1 MISQNWYP
9 MYTSGTGNWES
20 STWST
25 TSASG
30 YTKAWAKVGGH
41 DADAVFE
48 GTGGTVT
55 VSTTV
60 NANSLNFMTD
70 STMAGY
76 TIQGSGTI
84 NLTGDA
90 IITTGAG
97 TDNIAG
103 NMYGQTTINQGGGAN
118 TISCVLAG
126 TAGMYK
132 AGGGTL
138 ILTGAN
144 TYINSADRTSD
155 TTVGGGTLQIGN
167 GGASGSIT
175 GNVNNLANLAFNHSG
190 TFVFGGNIIG
200 TGSVDIASTATGGGT
215 TVFTADHTY
224 TGVTTVHANNT
235 LQLGNGSTTGSITG
249 DVIVNAA
256 TATLAFNHSNT
267 LTYAGNIYGAGGVTQ
282 TGAGRVIL
290 TGNNAYTGLTTVKTG
305 GTIEL
310 GANAEGT
317 VLVHGADV
325 QNGATSVGSLVF
337 DYSGATAEASLLNS
351 IRADLHSGL
360 FKDSLAGTLSNGAVV
375 TLGYSDNGSSSITLE
390 PMLAG
395 DANHDGSVD
404 IRDFTLLKSSW
415 LVSSGATWANG
426 DFNAD
431 GSVDIRDFTLLKT
444 NWLKTW
450 APTLPAVSED
460 VGALGGVSPVPEP
473 SSLMMLGSL
482 ISLGAMWVVSR
493 RRRNPVA

>member
-1 MISQNWYP
+1 VDYWDAVYGANQASYAGWNPTAADFGPSATGNGVLPGTAAGNICLYDNATMGTQGDIGFINADQYGDPTGICTLNANKRYTATIAMGSPLTATIMNGDSFTFNDMTAAVELPTEYDDLYPNGYTKATSQQFLRTGTFGDVSISMSGSSVLGYGNGTVRAGDQLVYNFNPCAGTAWSNVRMISQNWYP

-30 YTKAWAKVGGH
+30 YTKPWAQVSGH

-60 NANSLNFMTD
+60 NANSLSFMTD

-90 IITTGAG
+90 IITCGAG
-97 TDNIAG
+97 TDNVAG
-103 NMYGQTTINQGGGAN
+103 NMYGQTTVNQGGGAN

-190 TFVFGGNIIG
+190 TFVFGGNIKG
-200 TGSVDIASTATGGGT
+200 TGSVDIASTATGGGA
-215 TVFTADHTY
+215 TVFTGAHT
-224 TGVTTVHANNT
+224 
-235 LQLGNGSTTGSITG
+235 
-249 DVIVNAA
+249 
-256 TATLAFNHSNT
+256 
-267 LTYAGNIYGAGGVTQ
+267 
-282 TGAGRVIL
+282 
-290 TGNNAYTGLTTVKTG
+290 
-305 GTIEL
+305 
-310 GANAEGT
+310 
-317 VLVHGADV
+317 
-325 QNGATSVGSLVF
+325 
-337 DYSGATAEASLLNS
+337 
-351 IRADLHSGL
+351 
-360 FKDSLAGTLSNGAVV
+360 
-375 TLGYSDNGSSSITLE
+375 
-390 PMLAG
+390 
-395 DANHDGSVD
+395 
-404 IRDFTLLKSSW
+404 
-415 LVSSGATWANG
+415 
-426 DFNAD
+426 
-431 GSVDIRDFTLLKT
+431 
-444 NWLKTW
+444 
-450 APTLPAVSED
+450 
-460 VGALGGVSPVPEP
+460 
-473 SSLMMLGSL
+473 
-482 ISLGAMWVVSR
+482 
-493 RRRNPVA
+493 